1 MNEILEK
8 YNALSPERQ
17 REVDD
22 FLDFMLSKS
31 KDKKLIDMKSWKEK
45 IKGVSVWSEEDVK
58 VFEENRKL
66 FNQWTTEKW

>member
-1 MNEILEK
+1 MHEILEK

-17 REVDD
+17 REVND

-45 IKGVSVWSEEDVK
+45 IKGVSVWSAEDVK

>member
-1 MNEILEK
+1 MHEILEK

-31 KDKKLIDMKSWKEK
+31 KDEKLIDMKSWKEK
-45 IKGVSVWSEEDVK
+45 IKGVSVWSAEDVK

>member
-17 REVDD
+17 REVND